1 MPSMSK
7 TLDLAGP
14 LKSLPNTSPPKIK
27 EPFLKLTTVASIP
40 HRTKG
45 APYVEMQKKLQEL
58 EQKKVENKYLAR
70 PPATVHPY
78 NPDVSPQSYDPDVAG
93 SKPSGSTRCPDAF
106 GKSGAL
112 RTIKWEDEI

>member
-1 MPSMSK
+1 MSK

-40 HRTKG
+40 HRTKA